1 MTSPPVSISF
11 AFSQSMRELDRAAW
25 DALALPRPSPFLE
38 WDWLDLLERS
48 GSVGPEKGWLPLH
61 LTASSGG
68 QVVAAAPLYLKNHSQ
83 GEFVFDHVFADA
95 AKSLGESYYPKLVAA
110 SPFTPAT
117 GYEFLT
123 SPDLDPDLAC
133 RVVAE
138 GMDRLC
144 RSGGLSG
151 AHVLFAAPKLAE
163 RLARFGFQAWAHQG
177 FIWENKGYCD
187 FDDFLGAMRA
197 PRRKAVRREREEL
210 RRSGVT
216 VRLYCG
222 DEIPDRFFPLMYALY
237 ERTNDKFG
245 RYSCKYL
252 TPTFFE
258 GLSGAL
264 RRRILFTAA
273 FLPGCDEPM
282 AMAMFVRKNELLFG
296 RYWGSFKDVPCLH
309 FELCY
314 YAPIAW
320 AIENGLQR
328 FDPGMGGEHKA
339 RRGFVSRPAYSLHR
353 FAIPGVSALF
363 ARHIEEINRLE
374 EEYVEE
380 MNALSPFRRG

>member
-1 MTSPPVSISF
+1 MTTPPVSFTF
-11 AFSQSMRELDRAAW
+11 AFSPSARELDREAW

-61 LTASSGG
+61 LTASANGRM
-68 QVVAAAPLYLKNHSQ
+68 VAAAPLYLKSHSE

-95 AKSLGESYYPKLVAA
+95 ARSLGESYYPKLVAA

-123 SPDLDPDLAC
+123 APDLDPDLAC

-138 GMDRLC
+138 GMGRLC

-151 AHVLFAAPKLAE
+151 AHVLFAAPELAE
-163 RLARFGFQAWAHQG
+163 RLERLGFMTWTHQG
-177 FIWENKGYCD
+177 FVWENKGYRD

-197 PRRKAVRREREEL
+197 PRRKAIRREREAA
-210 RRSGVT
+210 RQSGAT
-216 VRLYCG
+216 VRVYAG
-222 DEIPDRFFPLMYALY
+222 DDIPDRFFPLMYALY

-252 TPTFFE
+252 TPAFFE
-258 GLSGAL
+258 GLAGPL
-264 RRRILFTAA
+264 KRRILFTAA
-273 FLPGCDEPM
+273 FWPGCADPF
-282 AMAMFVRKNELLFG
+282 AMAMFVRKRDLLFG
-296 RYWGSFKDVPCLH
+296 RYWGSFEDAPYLH

-320 AIENGLQR
+320 GLLNGVR
-328 FDPGMGGEHKA
+328 VFDPGMGGEHKA

-353 FAIPGVSALF
+353 FEIPGVGALF
-363 ARHIEEINRLE
+363 ARHIEEINCLE
-374 EEYVEE
+374 KEYVDEL
-380 MNALSPFRRG
+380 NAMLPFKRG